1 MAVTC
6 HTHARG
12 RRADARR
19 TVLARAAVTLLAAC
33 GDDDGPASEAPSS
46 TAPTTTTPEATDR
59 STSPDADAVGATDDG
74 EADPADGADE
84 AAGDDLCALLAD
96 VDLAAVLAEPPGEPQ
111 SSPESCIVRAA
122 DPASRARV
130 DVGLRPTGGADA
142 YQRNNEIVGIDA
154 PLTGI
159 GDEAVRAGLRVH
171 ARKGDA
177 FVSVQVVRNVTTNG
191 HIPDAELEA
200 LARTVAAAAGW

>member
-12 RRADARR
+12 RRAIARR
-19 TVLARAAVTLLAAC
+19 AVLALAAVTLLAAC

-59 STSPDADAVGATDDG
+59 STSPDAD
-74 EADPADGADE
+74 E
-84 AAGDDLCALLAD
+84 AAGDDLCVLLAD

-122 DPASRARV
+122 DPASHARV

-177 FVSVQVVRNVTTNG
+177 FVSVQVVRKVTTNG